1 MFSKVLGDPQ
11 MKDSLETEYCVGA
24 GGKSLIKQK
33 TSKSKHNNQKWH
45 TTKPCGN
52 MDGDKT

>member
-33 TSKSKHNNQKWH
+33 TSESKHNDQKSKMAHNKAMW
-45 TTKPCGN
+45 
-52 MDGDKT
+52 